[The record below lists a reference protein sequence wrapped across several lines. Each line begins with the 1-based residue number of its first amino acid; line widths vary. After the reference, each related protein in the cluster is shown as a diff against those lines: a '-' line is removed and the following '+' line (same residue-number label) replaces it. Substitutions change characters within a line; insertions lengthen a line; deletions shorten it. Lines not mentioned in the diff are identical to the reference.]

1 MSRFTGVILLW
12 GLTGPVCAG
21 DGDAAD
27 EDPWSGEVAVG
38 YIASSGNT
46 DSTSGTARVLIGY
59 VTGDWEHEAEAK
71 VFGASEDEETT
82 AENYQAWGKSL
93 KNLTERSYAF
103 GRLEWKKNRFS
114 GYPEQTFETVG
125 YGRRVLDDERF
136 QLNFEVGAGWT
147 QQDKLIAEDP
157 DVIEDE
163 DSGLFTLGGDFTWT
177 ISETSSFE
185 QLLLMNSSSDN
196 TYWES
201 ITRLKANVI
210 GGVALAIGYT
220 IQGNSDV
227 EAGTKKADKFT
238 SISLEY
244 SF

>member
-1 MSRFTGVILLW
+1 MSRYCSAFVL
-12 GLTGPVCAG
+12 CAIG
-21 DGDAAD
+21 WPAIGADVDAA
-27 EDPWSGEVAVG
+27 EDNPWSGEVEFG

-46 DSTSGTARVLIGY
+46 DSTSGTARVLVAY
-59 VTGDWEHEAEAK
+59 VTGDWEHKAEAK
-71 VFGASEDEETT
+71 VFGASEDDDTT
-82 AENYQAWGKSL
+82 AENYQIWGKSL
-93 KNLTERSYAF
+93 KNLTDRSYAF

-114 GYPEQTFETVG
+114 GYPEQTFETIG
-125 YGRRVLDDERF
+125 YGRRILDDERF
-136 QLNFEVGAGWT
+136 TLNIEGGLGAT

-163 DSGLFTLGGDFTWT
+163 NSGLLTLGGDFTWA
-177 ISETSSFE
+177 ISETSTFE
-185 QLLLMNSSSDN
+185 QLLAINSSSDN

-220 IQGNSDV
+220 IQGNTDV
-227 EAGTKKADKFT
+227 DAGTEKTDRFT

-244 SF
+244 AF

>member
-1 MSRFTGVILLW
+1 MNESRFIGVILS
-12 GLTGPVCAG
+12 CAASMAFAA
-21 DGDAAD
+21 DGDSAD
-27 EDPWSGEVAVG
+27 DPWSGEVEFG

-46 DSTSGTARVLIGY
+46 DSTSGTARVRFGY
-59 VTGDWEHEAEAK
+59 ISGHWEHEAEAK
-71 VFGASEDEETT
+71 VFGASEDDETT
-82 AENYQAWGKSL
+82 AENYQVWGKSL
-93 KNLTERSYAF
+93 KNLSDRSYAY
-103 GRLEWKKNRFS
+103 GRLDWRKNRFS
-114 GYPEQTFETVG
+114 GYPQQTFETFG

-136 QLNFEVGAGWT
+136 KLNFEAGIGAT

-163 DSGLFTLGGDFTWT
+163 NSGLVTLAGDFSWA

-185 QLLLMNSSSDN
+185 QLLSINSASDN

-220 IQGNSDV
+220 IQGNTDV
-227 EAGTKKADKFT
+227 EAGTEKTDKFT

-244 SF
+244 GF